1 MTACDN
7 AMQGA
12 ARRLMALL
20 ALGWLGGWLGGWPVG
35 SAVAAEAPTHVR
47 LTLEFRVYGGTAPI
61 ILADERGYFRA
72 AGIDAKI
79 DGGTGSG
86 EAIRRV
92 ASGAYDFG
100 IADVGTL
107 VEFNARNGAAS
118 PKVVMLLFD
127 TAAHA
132 IVSFK
137 RAGITKPADLA
148 GRRLVTGQSDA
159 TARIFPSF
167 ARIAR
172 LDLKTVTVMPVDV
185 RLRETMLL
193 RGEADATMGYDY
205 TILFNL
211 LGQNIA
217 LDQTSVIDFAD
228 YGFAM
233 YGNALIAS
241 RAMIEQQPAIVRAVA
256 RAVARGWV
264 DSIADPAAAI
274 RAVAKL
280 DPLTP
285 AELEQ
290 KRLQYVI
297 DHHVVTE
304 ATRARGI
311 GAYDPAKL
319 EHTIRVI
326 AEGFELARSPA
337 PDEIYDGRFL
347 PDRADRR
354 FR

>member
-1 MTACDN
+1 MKRA
-7 AMQGA
+7 G
-12 ARRLMALL
+12 LSSWLIALL
-20 ALGWLGGWLGGWPVG
+20 SIVLGC
-35 SAVAAEAPTHVR
+35 AAAHADEPTRIR

-61 ILADERGYFRA
+61 VLANARGYFRA
-72 AGIDAKI
+72 AAIEATV

-107 VEFNARNGAAS
+107 VEFNARAAEAA
-118 PKVVMLLFD
+118 PKVVMMVFD

-137 RAGITKPADLA
+137 RTGITKPIDLV
-148 GRRLVTGQSDA
+148 GRRLVTGQADA

-167 ARIAR
+167 ARVAGLDPARIA
-172 LDLKTVTVMPVDV
+172 LTPVDV
-185 RLRETMLL
+185 RLRESLLL
-193 RGEADATMGYDY
+193 RGEVDADMGYDY

-211 LGQNIA
+211 RGQGIA
-217 LDQTSVIDFAD
+217 LDDLAVLDFSD
-228 YGFAM
+228 FGFAM

-241 RAMIEQQPAIVRAVA
+241 RAMIEQHADVVRQVA
-256 RAVARGWV
+256 RVVAHGWI
-264 DSIADPAAAI
+264 DAIADPAAAI
-274 RAVAKL
+274 QAVAQV

-285 AELEQ
+285 SDLELA
-290 KRLQYVI
+290 RLRYVI
-297 DHHVVTE
+297 DRHIVTA
-304 ATRARGI
+304 ATRAGGI

-319 EHTIRVI
+319 AQTIKIV
-326 AEGFELARSPA
+326 AEGFALPRTPA
-337 PDEIYDGRFL
+337 PAEIYDDRFV
-347 PDRADRR
+347 PDRSERM

>member
-1 MTACDN
+1 M
-7 AMQGA
+7 
-12 ARRLMALL
+12 RRTTRRGWLLGLCAGL
-20 ALGWLGGWLGGWPVG
+20 ALVSLG
-35 SAVAAEAPTHVR
+35 AQAEPPTHIR

-61 ILADERGYFRA
+61 ILADERGHFRA
-72 AGIDAKI
+72 AGIEAKI
-79 DGGTGSG
+79 DGGIGSG

-107 VEFNARNGAAS
+107 VEFNARNGDAS
-118 PKVVMLLFD
+118 PKVVMLVFD
-127 TAAHA
+127 TASHA

-137 RAGITKPADLA
+137 RAGIAKPADLA

-167 ARIAR
+167 ARLVG
-172 LDLKTVTVMPVDV
+172 LDLATVTVTPVDV

-193 RGEADATMGYDY
+193 RGEADAAMGYDY
-205 TILFNL
+205 TMLFNL
-211 LGQNIA
+211 LGQNVG
-217 LDQTSVIDFAD
+217 LDQTAVIDFSD

-241 RAMIEQQPAIVRAVA
+241 RAMIEQQPATVRAVA

-285 AELEQ
+285 VELEQ

-297 DHHVVTE
+297 DHHIVTD
-304 ATRARGI
+304 ATRAGGI

-319 EHTIRVI
+319 AQTIRVI
-326 AEGFELARSPA
+326 AEGFELPRRPA

-347 PDRADRR
+347 PDRADRM